1 MPGQPSK
8 LNSWPWIAAV
18 GYSNPDIPG
27 AVDYLC
33 GGTLVT
39 SRYALVSG
47 GVFLRRQCHEIF
59 VFCFVHQTTFPGL
72 SGMSRNDFKFSRI
85 FMELFVFVIVSTVMS
100 IPGSQLESLR

>member
-47 GVFLRRQCHEIF
+47 GVFLRRQCREIF
-59 VFCFVHQTTFPGL
+59 VFCFFIKQLFLVSVACPETTSNF
-72 SGMSRNDFKFSRI
+72 
-85 FMELFVFVIVSTVMS
+85 
-100 IPGSQLESLR
+100 LEYSWSFFYS